1 MTKLVKRKQ
10 KALVQQTSE
19 NVPVNLFSNVDF
31 PTEGKPT
38 KPTRASPLFVTS
50 NPSPAPPPPL
60 DVGVSNSRRNFASL
74 AWPNEQNL
82 LTPIKINSVGIQ
94 KKQKENQLNKG
105 QSHETHELQKTA

>member
-1 MTKLVKRKQ
+1 
-10 KALVQQTSE
+10 VQQTSE

-60 DVGVSNSRRNFASL
+60 DVGVSRSRLNFASFAL
-74 AWPNEQNL
+74 TKEQ
-82 LTPIKINSVGIQ
+82 
-94 KKQKENQLNKG
+94 
-105 QSHETHELQKTA
+105 H